1 MVGFPAAR
9 TTDLHLC
16 PMVTPGVPPVPHVGG
31 PIIPPCAPTVLI
43 GSLFS
48 ARILDMATC
57 VGPPDAIA
65 KGAATVLVMNMPASR
80 ILDTTSHGGI
90 IVMGCF
96 TVLIGG
102 KTATIKVD
110 PNADPA
116 FLAELR
122 AGLGKIFSTP
132 SGREWL
138 RQMSENGR
146 EITILQGGPGEN
158 TATPAN
164 GANARNGTGT
174 DTTIRWDPATTSL
187 GGFSPGVAN
196 CGSDTILF
204 HEMVHGL
211 HNANGTHANGPNE
224 SFGQG
229 GGGTSQRGEERATVG
244 SGPGVLQPDG
254 TTRPVQQEGPPQGN
268 APPGQQTDH
277 SRDVPTENSYRRDKG
292 IPERPSYFP
301 TNWPGGAPW

>member
-16 PMVTPGVPPVPHVGG
+16 PMVTGVVPHVGG

-43 GSLFS
+43 GSLPS

-80 ILDTTSHGGI
+80 ILDSTSHGGI

-138 RQMSENGR
+138 RQMSETGR
-146 EITILQGGPGEN
+146 EITILQGNPGQN
-158 TATPAN
+158 NATPAN
-164 GANARNGTGT
+164 GAASRDGTGS

-187 GGFSPGVAN
+187 NGFDPAVAN

-211 HNANGTHANGPNE
+211 HNAQGANANGPRDK
-224 SFGQG
+224 FPGQG
-229 GGGTSQRGEERATVG
+229 GSGSSRNEERRTVGTSPNVPQ
-244 SGPGVLQPDG
+244 PGG
-254 TTRPVQQEGPPQGN
+254 GTRPVQQPGPPVSN

-277 SRDVPTENSYRRDKG
+277 SATVPSENSYRRDKG
-292 IPERPSYFP
+292 IPERPSYYP
-301 TNWPGGAPW
+301 TNWPGGPPW